1 VTVCPRVESKD
12 ALQASGANHMIM
24 DTGAS
29 VSIVMDCNKIN
40 SVIQIP
46 EEVLTTINGNTPVK
60 CAGYATVTLQDTEG
74 ELFDFTFEARC
85 APGAKLPGAG
95 ILSSPAILDSCK
107 DCKMCLSRK
116 EGFITL
122 PDKQGKLR

>member
-1 VTVCPRVESKD
+1 
-12 ALQASGANHMIM
+12 MIM

-85 APGAKLPGAG
+85 APDANLPGAG
-95 ILSSPAILDSCK
+95 TMSCPDILESFK
-107 DCKMCLSRK
+107 DCTMCLSREK
-116 EGFITL
+116 GFITL
-122 PDKQGKLR
+122 PHEQGNLRSDGSLG